1 MRALPF
7 AFPPAL
13 MKTEAAAAYLGMSAT
28 KLRAI
33 PDLSPCRVDGLRL
46 YRRADLDEWV
56 ASLPTE
62 TETAGEDDKRAA
74 REAFGR

>member
-1 MRALPF
+1 MRAAPLP
-7 AFPPAL
+7 FPPAL
-13 MKTEAAAAYLGMSAT
+13 MKTEAAAAYLGLSAT
-28 KLRAI
+28 KLRTI

-46 YRRADLDEWV
+46 YRRADLDAWA

-62 TETAGEDDKRAA
+62 AEAAGEEDKRAA